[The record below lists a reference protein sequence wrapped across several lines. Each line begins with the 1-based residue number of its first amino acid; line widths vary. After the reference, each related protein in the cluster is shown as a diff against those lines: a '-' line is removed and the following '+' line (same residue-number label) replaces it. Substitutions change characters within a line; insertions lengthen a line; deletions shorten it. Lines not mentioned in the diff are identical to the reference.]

1 MVICFIVNRLIF
13 DIIKT
18 TMATEISMEQIKALR
33 DKTGI
38 SVMQC
43 KKALEEAGGD
53 EEKALI
59 LLRKKGAE
67 IAAKKSDREFGAGVI
82 QAYIHSN
89 GMVGAMVELVSE
101 TDFVSNNN
109 EFKTLA
115 YDIAMHVSATNPEFI
130 KKDEVDESARAKATE
145 VFQAEV
151 EGKPENLKAQIL
163 AGKLDA
169 YFKDK
174 ILLEQPFIKNPDLTI
189 QQLIDNAIQKFG
201 ERIEVASFKRM
212 AIGK

>member
-1 MVICFIVNRLIF
+1 
-13 DIIKT
+13 
-18 TMATEISMEQIKALR
+18 MANEISMDQIKALR

-43 KKALEEAGGD
+43 KKALEEAQGD

-67 IAAKKSDREFGAGVI
+67 IAAKKADREFGAGVI

-89 GMVGAMVELVSE
+89 GMIGAMVELVSE
-101 TDFVSNNN
+101 TDFVSNNA

-115 YDIAMHVSATNPEFI
+115 YDIAMHISASNPEYV
-130 KKDEVDESARAKATE
+130 KKEEINEDARKKATE
-145 VFQAEV
+145 VFAAEV

-163 AGKLDA
+163 EGKLDA

-174 ILLEQPFIKNPDLTI
+174 VLLEQPFIKNPDLTI
-189 QQLIDNAIQKFG
+189 EQLISNATQKFG
-201 ERIEVASFKRM
+201 ERIEVSRFVRM
-212 AIGK
+212 NIGK

>member
-1 MVICFIVNRLIF
+1 
-13 DIIKT
+13 
-18 TMATEISMEQIKALR
+18 MASEISMEQIKALR

-43 KKALEEAGGD
+43 KKALEEAQGD
-53 EEKALI
+53 EEKAMI

-67 IAAKKSDREFGAGVI
+67 IAAKKGDREFGAGVV

-89 GMVGAMVELVSE
+89 GNVGALVQLVSE
-101 TDFVSNNN
+101 TDFVSNNA

-115 YDIAMHVSATNPEFI
+115 YDIAMHVSATNPDFI
-130 KKDEVDESARAKATE
+130 RKEEIDEAARAKAIE

-151 EGKPENLKAQIL
+151 EGKPENLKEQIL

-189 QQLIDNAIQKFG
+189 QQLLDNAIQKFG
-201 ERIEVASFKRM
+201 ERIEVAGFKRM
-212 AIGK
+212 VIGK

>member
-1 MVICFIVNRLIF
+1 
-13 DIIKT
+13 
-18 TMATEISMEQIKALR
+18 MADVSMEQIKALR

-53 EEKALI
+53 EEKALV

-67 IAAKKSDREFGAGVI
+67 IAAKKSDREFGAGAVA
-82 QAYIHSN
+82 AYIHSN
-89 GMVGAMVELVSE
+89 GMVGAMIELVSE
-101 TDFVSNNN
+101 TDFVSNNA

-115 YDIAMHVSATNPEFI
+115 YDIAMHISATNPEFTR
-130 KKDEVDESARAKATE
+130 KDEIKEEDKAKAIE

-151 EGKPENLKAQIL
+151 EGKPENLKEQIL

-169 YFKDK
+169 YFKER

-189 QQLIDNAIQKFG
+189 QQLLDNAIQKFG
-201 ERIEVASFKRM
+201 ERIEVARFTRM
-212 AIGK
+212 KIGK

>member
-1 MVICFIVNRLIF
+1 
-13 DIIKT
+13 
-18 TMATEISMEQIKALR
+18 MATEISMELIKALR

-67 IAAKKSDREFGAGVI
+67 IAAKKSDREFGAGVV

-89 GMVGAMVELVSE
+89 GTIGSMVELVSE
-101 TDFVSNNN
+101 TDFVANNI

-115 YDIAMHVSATNPEFI
+115 YDIAMHISATNPDFV
-130 KKDEVDESARAKATE
+130 KKDEIGDEAKAKATE
-145 VFQAEV
+145 VFAAEV

-174 ILLEQPFIKNPDLTI
+174 ILLEQPFIKNPEVTI
-189 QQLIDNAIQKFG
+189 QQLIDGAIQKFG
-201 ERIEVASFKRM
+201 ERIEVAKFVRM
-212 AIGK
+212 SVSGK

>member
-1 MVICFIVNRLIF
+1 
-13 DIIKT
+13 
-18 TMATEISMEQIKALR
+18 MANEIGMDQIKALR

-43 KKALEEAGGD
+43 KKALEEAQGD

-67 IAAKKSDREFGAGVI
+67 IAAKKGDRELGAGVV

-89 GMVGAMVELVSE
+89 GTIGAMVELVSE
-101 TDFVSNNN
+101 TDFVSNNS

-115 YDIAMHVSATNPEFI
+115 YDIAMHISATNPDFI
-130 KKDEVDESARAKATE
+130 KKEEITDSVKAKAEE
-145 VFQAEV
+145 VFAAEV

-163 AGKLDA
+163 EGKLDA

-174 ILLEQPFIKNPDLTI
+174 VLLEQPFIKNPDLTI
-189 QQLIDNAIQKFG
+189 AQLISNATQKFG
-201 ERIEVASFKRM
+201 ERIEVSRFSRM
-212 AIGK
+212 SIGK

>member
-1 MVICFIVNRLIF
+1 M
-13 DIIKT
+13 D
-18 TMATEISMEQIKALR
+18 QIKALR

-67 IAAKKSDREFGAGVI
+67 IAAKKSDREFGAGVV

-89 GMVGAMVELVSE
+89 GTIGAMVELVSE
-101 TDFVSNNN
+101 TDFVSNHAD
-109 EFKTLA
+109 FKALA
-115 YDIAMHVSATNPEFI
+115 YDIAMHISASNPEFI
-130 KKDEVDESARAKATE
+130 RKDEIKPEDTVKAQE
-145 VFQAEV
+145 VFAAEV

-163 AGKLDA
+163 EGKLDA

-189 QQLIDNAIQKFG
+189 QQMLDTATQKFG
-201 ERIEVASFKRM
+201 ERIEVSRFVRM
-212 AIGK
+212 SVSGK

>member
-1 MVICFIVNRLIF
+1 
-13 DIIKT
+13 
-18 TMATEISMEQIKALR
+18 MATEISMEQVKALR

-43 KKALEEAGGD
+43 KKALTEAEGD

-67 IAAKKSDREFGAGVI
+67 IAAKKSDRDFGAGVV
-82 QAYIHSN
+82 QAYIHAN
-89 GMVGAMVELVSE
+89 GNVGSMVELVSE
-101 TDFVSNNN
+101 TDFVSNNA

-115 YDIAMHVSATNPEFI
+115 YDIAMHIAATNPDFV
-130 KKDEVDESARAKATE
+130 KKDEVDESARVKAME

-151 EGKPENLKAQIL
+151 EGKPENLKEQIL

-174 ILLEQPFIKNPDLTI
+174 ILLEQQFIKNPELTI
-189 QQLIDNAIQKFG
+189 QQLLDNATQKFG
-201 ERIEVASFKRM
+201 ERIEVAAFKRM
-212 AIGK
+212 SIGK

>member
-1 MVICFIVNRLIF
+1 
-13 DIIKT
+13 
-18 TMATEISMEQIKALR
+18 MATEISMEQIKALR
-33 DKTGI
+33 DKTNI
-38 SVMQC
+38 SIMQC

-53 EEKALI
+53 EEKALV

-67 IAAKKSDREFGAGVI
+67 IAAKKGDREFGAGVV

-89 GMVGAMVELVSE
+89 GTVGALVELVSE
-101 TDFVSNNN
+101 TDFVSNTA

-115 YDIAMHVSATNPEFI
+115 YDIAMHISATNPEFT
-130 KKDEVDESARAKATE
+130 KKDEINADAKAKAEE
-145 VFQAEV
+145 VFAAEV

-174 ILLEQPFIKNPDLTI
+174 ILLEQPFIKNPELTI
-189 QQLIDNAIQKFG
+189 QQLLDNAVQKFG

>member
-1 MVICFIVNRLIF
+1 
-13 DIIKT
+13 
-18 TMATEISMEQIKALR
+18 MATEISMDQIKALR

-43 KKALEEAGGD
+43 KKALEEAAGD

-67 IAAKKSDREFGAGVI
+67 IAAKKGDREFGAGVVS
-82 QAYIHSN
+82 AYIHSN
-89 GMVGAMVELVSE
+89 GTIGAMVELVSE
-101 TDFVSNNN
+101 TDFVSKNV

-115 YDIAMHVSATNPEFI
+115 YDIAMHISATNPEFI
-130 KKDEVDESARAKATE
+130 KKDEIGAEARAKAEE
-145 VFQAEV
+145 VFAAEV

-169 YFKDK
+169 YFKDR
-174 ILLEQPFIKNPDLTI
+174 ILLEQSFIKNPELTI
-189 QQLIDNAIQKFG
+189 GQLIDNAIQKFG
-201 ERIEVASFKRM
+201 ERIEVARFIRM
-212 AIGK
+212 NVASK

>member
-1 MVICFIVNRLIF
+1 
-13 DIIKT
+13 
-18 TMATEISMEQIKALR
+18 MASEISMEQIKALR

-43 KKALEEAGGD
+43 KKALEEAAGD
-53 EEKALI
+53 EEKAMI

-67 IAAKKSDREFGAGVI
+67 IAAKKGDREFGAGAVS
-82 QAYIHSN
+82 AYIHAN
-89 GMVGAMVELVSE
+89 GNVGAIVELVSE
-101 TDFVSNNN
+101 TDFVSNNA
-109 EFKTLA
+109 EFKALA
-115 YDIAMHVSATNPEFI
+115 YDIAMHVSATNPDFI
-130 KKDEVDESARAKATE
+130 KKDEINEAARTKAME

-151 EGKPENLKAQIL
+151 EGKPENLKEQIL

-189 QQLIDNAIQKFG
+189 QQLLDNAIQKFG

>member
-1 MVICFIVNRLIF
+1 
-13 DIIKT
+13 
-18 TMATEISMEQIKALR
+18 MATEISMEQIKALR

-43 KKALEEAGGD
+43 KKALEEAAGD
-53 EEKALI
+53 EEKAMI

-67 IAAKKSDREFGAGVI
+67 IAAKKGDREFGAGAVS
-82 QAYIHSN
+82 AYIHAN
-89 GMVGAMVELVSE
+89 GAVGAMVELVSE
-101 TDFVSNNN
+101 TDFVSNNA
-109 EFKTLA
+109 EFKALA

-130 KKDEVDESARAKATE
+130 KKDEVGDAERAKAEE
-145 VFQAEV
+145 VFAAEV

-189 QQLIDNAIQKFG
+189 QQLLDNAIQKFG
-201 ERIEVASFKRM
+201 ERIEVAHIKRM
-212 AIGK
+212 AVGK

>member
-1 MVICFIVNRLIF
+1 
-13 DIIKT
+13 
-18 TMATEISMEQIKALR
+18 MATEISMELIKALR

-43 KKALEEAGGD
+43 KKALEEAQGD

-67 IAAKKSDREFGAGVI
+67 IAAKKSDREFGAGAV
-82 QAYIHSN
+82 QAYIHAN
-89 GMVGAMVELVSE
+89 GTIGAMVELVSE
-101 TDFVSNNN
+101 TDFVSNNA
-109 EFKTLA
+109 EFRALA

-130 KKDEVDESARAKATE
+130 KKDEIGDSARAKAQE
-145 VFQAEV
+145 VFAAEV

-189 QQLIDNAIQKFG
+189 QQLLDNAIQKFG
-201 ERIEVASFKRM
+201 ERIEVAAFKRM
-212 AIGK
+212 AVGK

>member
-1 MVICFIVNRLIF
+1 
-13 DIIKT
+13 
-18 TMATEISMEQIKALR
+18 MATEISMDLIKALR

-53 EEKALI
+53 EEKAI
-59 LLRKKGAE
+59 IMLRKKGAE
-67 IAAKKSDREFGAGVI
+67 IASKKGDRAFGAGAV

-89 GMVGAMVELVSE
+89 NNIGAMVELVSE
-101 TDFVSNNN
+101 TDFVSNNAD
-109 EFKTLA
+109 FRALA
-115 YDIAMHVSATNPEFI
+115 YDIAMHISAANPEFI
-130 KKDEVDESARAKATE
+130 RKDQISEEAKNKAKE
-145 VFQAEV
+145 VFEAEV
-151 EGKPENLKAQIL
+151 AGKPENLKEQIL

-189 QQLIDNAIQKFG
+189 QQLLDNAIQKFG
-201 ERIEVASFKRM
+201 ERIEVANFSRLSVVRS
-212 AIGK
+212 

>member
-1 MVICFIVNRLIF
+1 
-13 DIIKT
+13 
-18 TMATEISMEQIKALR
+18 MATEITMDQIKALR

-43 KKALEEAGGD
+43 KKALEEAQGD

-67 IAAKKSDREFGAGVI
+67 IAAKKGDREFGAGVV

-89 GMVGAMVELVSE
+89 GTIGAMVELVSE
-101 TDFVSNNN
+101 TDFVSNNV

-115 YDIAMHVSATNPEFI
+115 YDIAMHISAANPEFV
-130 KKDEVDESARAKATE
+130 KKEEITESNMTKAKE
-145 VFQAEV
+145 VFATEV
-151 EGKPENLKAQIL
+151 EGKPENLKEQIL

-189 QQLIDNAIQKFG
+189 AQLLSNAVQKFG
-201 ERIEVASFKRM
+201 ERIEVARFVRM
-212 AIGK
+212 SIGK

>member
-1 MVICFIVNRLIF
+1 
-13 DIIKT
+13 
-18 TMATEISMEQIKALR
+18 MAEISMDLIKALR

-59 LLRKKGAE
+59 LLRKKGAD
-67 IAAKKSDREFGAGVI
+67 IASKKADRELGAGVV

-89 GMVGAMVELVSE
+89 GTIGAMVELVSE
-101 TDFVSNNN
+101 TDFVSNNA

-115 YDIAMHVSATNPEFI
+115 YDIAMHISASRPEYT
-130 KKDEVDESARAKATE
+130 KKEQISEEAIAKAKE
-145 VFQAEV
+145 VFAGEV
-151 EGKPENLKAQIL
+151 EGKPENLKEQIL

-189 QQLIDNAIQKFG
+189 GQLISNAVQKFG
-201 ERIEVASFKRM
+201 ERIEIANFVRM
-212 AIGK
+212 SISGK

>member
-1 MVICFIVNRLIF
+1 
-13 DIIKT
+13 
-18 TMATEISMEQIKALR
+18 MATEISMEQIKALR

-43 KKALEEAGGD
+43 KKALEEAAGD

-67 IAAKKSDREFGAGVI
+67 IAAKKSDREFGAGVV

-89 GMVGAMVELVSE
+89 GTIGAMVELVSE
-101 TDFVSNNN
+101 TDFVSNNS

-130 KKDEVDESARAKATE
+130 KKDEIDESARIKATE

-151 EGKPENLKAQIL
+151 EGKPENLKVQIL

>member
-1 MVICFIVNRLIF
+1 
-13 DIIKT
+13 
-18 TMATEISMEQIKALR
+18 MASEISMEQIKALR

-53 EEKALI
+53 EEKAMI

-67 IAAKKSDREFGAGVI
+67 IAAKKGDREFGAGVI

-89 GMVGAMVELVSE
+89 GNVGALVELVSE
-101 TDFVSNNN
+101 TDFVSNNA
-109 EFKTLA
+109 EFKALA
-115 YDIAMHVSATNPEFI
+115 YDIAMHISATNPDFI
-130 KKDEVDESARAKATE
+130 RKEEINDSVRAKAME

-151 EGKPENLKAQIL
+151 EGKPENLKEQIL
-163 AGKLDA
+163 AGKLEA

-174 ILLEQPFIKNPDLTI
+174 ILLEQPFIKNADLTI
-189 QQLIDNAIQKFG
+189 EQLLANAVQKFG

-212 AIGK
+212 SIGK